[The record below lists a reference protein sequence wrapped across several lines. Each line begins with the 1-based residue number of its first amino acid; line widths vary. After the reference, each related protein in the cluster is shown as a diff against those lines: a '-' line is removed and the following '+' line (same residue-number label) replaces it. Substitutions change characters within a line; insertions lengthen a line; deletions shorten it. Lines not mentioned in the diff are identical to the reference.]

1 MKRQRPRSSL
11 DINSPRGCIRICLAR
26 IPGPSRPGRYGNL
39 NRLPIIRRK
48 HIDYLLLR
56 IIHHLIDV
64 TAYIGCIDID
74 VIRDLRNRC
83 FTCKT
88 CQYQTC
94 KDTCQNTVL
103 IFHSS
108 YISSIFLSSLFSKTA
123 THYITN
129 NGAQGPQGVRSRP
142 SREHRPAKPRPSRR
156 RRGAAAAADRRG
168 PPRGPCG
175 RTPRAAARPAR
186 RTSASSP

>member
-11 DINSPRGCIRICLAR
+11 DINSPRGCIRIGFAR
-26 IPGPSRPGRYGNL
+26 IPRPSRPGRYGNL

-83 FTCKT
+83 LTCKT

-103 IFHSS
+103 IFWTLPVFFIVENPALRHRLRTREKPHLQAERMIPQAKYEKQAESL
-108 YISSIFLSSLFSKTA
+108 IFL
-123 THYITN
+123 
-129 NGAQGPQGVRSRP
+129 
-142 SREHRPAKPRPSRR
+142 
-156 RRGAAAAADRRG
+156 
-168 PPRGPCG
+168 
-175 RTPRAAARPAR
+175 
-186 RTSASSP
+186 

>member
-11 DINSPRGCIRICLAR
+11 DINSPRGCIRIGFAR
-26 IPGPSRPGRYGNL
+26 IPRPSRPGRYGNL

-83 FTCKT
+83 LTCKT

-94 KDTCQNTVL
+94 KDTWGTPARPSATLKTCFAVFRRIPL
-103 IFHSS
+103 IHIKLCKAVHTHI
-108 YISSIFLSSLFSKTA
+108 ISATLSRMPS
-123 THYITN
+123 
-129 NGAQGPQGVRSRP
+129 AQGGQV
-142 SREHRPAKPRPSRR
+142 
-156 RRGAAAAADRRG
+156 
-168 PPRGPCG
+168 
-175 RTPRAAARPAR
+175 AR
-186 RTSASSP
+186 